1 MLDIKDFSIFEN
13 QSGFDF
19 KGFLIKIASYW
30 KWFIISLM
38 ITFAIAYQVNI
49 RKEKIY
55 AMETLISVKEE
66 NNPFFTSNTSLV
78 FNWGGTSD
86 QVQAISTT
94 LQSRSHNEL
103 VVEKLQYYISYFV
116 QGKYNLMDAY
126 GAVPFYVSID
136 KNKGQIAGNLI
147 GIKFLSENVYQI
159 RIPFPGN
166 SVSIVT
172 YSDNSY
178 GQTAVARGEFVKQYK
193 VGEQVS
199 LPFLNWKLQIKDN
212 PGFYKGNEYFV
223 QFNDF
228 DGTVSAYKGIAV
240 KSDDK
245 GGSIITLGM
254 QGPNKARMVEY
265 LNSTVKMLIKR
276 QLDDKNQFATN
287 TIDFID
293 STLVAMESQLKETT
307 NELKSFRKDKNIFE
321 IEDGGAKFSS
331 QILEFDIKRDE
342 ITRKT
347 AYYNSLKNYLKNSV
361 DYAKLPAPSVAGI
374 EDPNVVANI
383 SKLISLSTQR
393 SEMAYAVKSDKI
405 FKDFDNQMEAV
416 KRVLLEN
423 IATAKTSLQY
433 DLTMVN
439 SKINE
444 TESTIKQ
451 LPEDQQELI
460 KIKRKYDLSDNIYST
475 FLQKR
480 SEADIVKA
488 ANLSDIHF
496 IDPAKDIGGGLIGPN
511 TSVNYVLALFL
522 GLLIPL
528 LFVFGIFFIN
538 NSIQNT
544 EDINKL
550 TQIPLIGVVG
560 LSKDDTALAV
570 FNKPKSALSESFRA
584 IRSSLQFL
592 YKKQEIDGAKTLMI
606 TSSVSGEGKTFCS
619 LNIATVFA
627 LSEKKTVIIGLDL
640 RKPKLFDE
648 FNLTNEVG
656 IVNYLIKQKNVDEII
671 NHTHIP
677 FLDVIIS
684 GPIPPNPAEMI
695 MSDRMKD
702 LIDELKQKYDYI
714 ILDTPPVGIVS
725 DALELAQYSDVVLY
739 IVRQNF
745 TKKEMITS
753 LNNRV
758 KRGELNNTSVILNG
772 FENKAKYGA
781 GYGYGYGYGYGSGYG
796 YGNKTYSNGYHDDDK
811 PKTIFEKIKAKFRKN
826 KFKNKTGLEG

>member
-1 MLDIKDFSIFEN
+1 MIDIKDFSVFED

-19 KGFLIKIASYW
+19 KGFVLKIGSYW
-30 KWFIISLM
+30 KWFLFSLIIAF
-38 ITFAIAYQVNI
+38 TIAYQVNI
-49 RKEKIY
+49 RKERIY

-66 NNPFFTSNTSLV
+66 SNPLFTSNTSLV

-86 QVQAISTT
+86 QVQTISTT

-103 VVEKLQYYISYFV
+103 VVDKLQYYISYLA
-116 QGKYNLMDAY
+116 QGEYNLVDAY
-126 GAVPFYVSID
+126 GAVPFYVAID
-136 KNKGQIAGNLI
+136 KSKGQLAGTLI
-147 GIKFLSENVYQI
+147 GIQFLSENEYQI
-159 RIPFPGN
+159 RIPFAAN
-166 SVSIVT
+166 SVSMIS
-172 YSDNSY
+172 YFDNSY
-178 GQTAVARGEFVKQYK
+178 STTSVVVGDFVKRYK
-193 VGEQVS
+193 VGERVS

-212 PGFYKGNEYFV
+212 PGLYKGNEYFV

-228 DGTVSAYKGIAV
+228 DGTVSSYRGINV

-254 QGPNKARMVEY
+254 QGTNKARMVEY
-265 LNSTVKMLIKR
+265 LNATVKMLIKR
-276 QLDDKNQFATN
+276 QLDSKNQFATN
-287 TIDFID
+287 TIRFID

-307 NELKSFRKDKNIFE
+307 NELKSFRSDKNIYD
-321 IEDGGAKFSS
+321 IEEGGSKFSGK
-331 QILEFDIKRDE
+331 IMEFDVKKDE
-342 ITRKT
+342 ITRKM
-347 AYYNSLKNYLKNSV
+347 AYYNSLKAYLKNSV
-361 DYAKLPAPSVAGI
+361 DYSKLPAPSVAGI
-374 EDPNVVANI
+374 DDPNIVVNV

-393 SEMAYAVKSDKI
+393 SEMAYAVKSEKI
-405 FKDFDNQMEAV
+405 FRDFDNQMEAV

-423 IATAKTSLQY
+423 IATAKSALHY
-433 DLTMVN
+433 DLALVD

-444 TESTIKQ
+444 AESTMKQ
-451 LPEDQQELI
+451 LPEDQQELL

-496 IDPAKDIGGGLIGPN
+496 IDPAKDIGGGLVGPK

-544 EDINKL
+544 EDISKL
-550 TQIPLIGVVG
+550 TQIPLIGVIG
-560 LSKDDTALAV
+560 LSNEKSDLAV
-570 FNKPKSALSESFRA
+570 FEKPKSALSESFRA

-592 YKKQEIDGAKTLMI
+592 YKQQRLDGAKTLMI

-627 LSEKKTVIIGLDL
+627 LSEKRTVILGLDL

-648 FNLTNEVG
+648 FNLSNEVG
-656 IVNYLIKQKNVDEII
+656 VVNYIIKQKTVDEII
-671 NHTHIP
+671 NATNIP
-677 FLDVIIS
+677 FLDVIFS

-695 MSDRMKD
+695 MSDGMKN
-702 LIDELKQKYDYI
+702 LIEELKLKYDYI
-714 ILDTPPVGIVS
+714 ILDTPPVGLVS
-725 DALELAQYSDVVLY
+725 DALELAQYCDVTLY

-745 TKKEMITS
+745 TKKEMITL

-758 KRGELNNTSVILNG
+758 KRGELNNTSIILNG
-772 FENKAKYGA
+772 FQNKAKYGA
-781 GYGYGYGYGYGSGYG
+781 GYGYGYGYGYGDT
-796 YGNKTYSNGYHDDDK
+796 TYSNGYHEDDK
-811 PKTIFEKIKAKFRKN
+811 PKTIFEKIMGKFRKRQV
-826 KFKNKTGLEG
+826 